1 MKSRELLN
9 EGAFYL
15 KERGVEEAELNSQ
28 LILSYLFGKEKFRLY
43 LDEEGVSSSEEERFW
58 QYLKKR
64 GSFYPLQYLIGS
76 APFFNFEFLA
86 REGAFIPRP
95 ETEILVEAA
104 LNKIQNSKFKI
115 QNDLKILDL
124 CAGSG
129 NIGITL
135 SLLSKSKVWLTD
147 ISESALSLARENARR
162 LGVENRVIFKKGNL
176 FEPVNDFSFDLILSN
191 PPYIPSSE
199 IRNLPEEVGREPRI
213 SLDGGKEG
221 LFLIRRI
228 IREAPFYLRK
238 KGFLIFEI
246 GYNQAESVKNY
257 ISENNLLYLE
267 EIIPDYQGIPRV
279 VIVKKHGEDSY

>member
-28 LILSYLFGKEKFRLY
+28 LILSYLFGKEKFQFY
-43 LDEEGVSSSEEERFW
+43 LDEEEVPSIEKREFYR
-58 QYLKKR
+58 YLKKR
-64 GSFYPLQYLIGS
+64 GNFYPLQYLIGS

-104 LNKIQNSKFKI
+104 LNK
-115 QNDLKILDL
+115 LKSQISVLDL

-135 SLLSKSKVWLTD
+135 SLLSKSETTPKVWLTD

-191 PPYIPSSE
+191 PPYIPSSD
-199 IRNLPEEVGREPRI
+199 IKNLPEEVGREPRI
-213 SLDGGKEG
+213 SLDGGKDG
-221 LFLIRRI
+221 LFFIRRI
-228 IREAPFYLRK
+228 IREAPFYLK
-238 KGFLIFEI
+238 KNGFLIFEI

-257 ISENNLLYLE
+257 ISENSLLYLE

-279 VIVKKHGEDSY
+279 VVVQKHGKDSY